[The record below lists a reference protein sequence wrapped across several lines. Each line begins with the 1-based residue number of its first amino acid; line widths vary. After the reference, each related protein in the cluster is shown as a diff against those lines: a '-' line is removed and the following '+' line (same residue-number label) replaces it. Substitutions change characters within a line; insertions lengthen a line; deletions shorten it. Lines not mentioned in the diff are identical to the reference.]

1 MPDGR
6 YDAGRNPESDAGS
19 LMPLFEYKAVAP
31 SGETVQGTMEAASL
45 DMVVLK
51 LQEAGNVPL
60 HARESGSG
68 GFGLS
73 ALRMGRRGMN
83 AREVGEFT
91 QQLST
96 LLVAGL
102 PLDRSLQ
109 VLQELSESER
119 VKRTVTEIR
128 DKVREGGSLSD
139 ALEEQHGAFNR
150 LFVNMVRAGE
160 VGGTLDVTLTR
171 LTDYLERSR
180 ELKDSIVSALI
191 YPILL
196 LVLAAGSLIL
206 LLVYVIP
213 QFTPIFEE
221 LGGDLPF
228 ITKLVLGAGSILQNF
243 WWAIVLVT
251 TLVVVQFRRMLA
263 DPEKR
268 FAWDGRVLSMR
279 WVGDLVGKIEIARLS
294 RTLGT
299 LLTNGVP
306 LLGALSIARN
316 VLSNTVLRKDV
327 SDAAREVKTGGG
339 LAHNLAK
346 GGRFPRLAL
355 QMMSVGEE
363 TGQLDTMLMK
373 VSDTYDLEV
382 RNTIDRLLSVF
393 TPVITLFL
401 AVLIGTIVLS
411 VLVAIL
417 SINDLVG

>member
-1 MPDGR
+1 
-6 YDAGRNPESDAGS
+6 
-19 LMPLFEYKAVAP
+19 MPLFEYKAVAP
-31 SGETVQGTMEAASL
+31 SGETVQGTMEAASV

-51 LQEAGNVPL
+51 LQEAGNIPL
-60 HARESGSG
+60 QARETGSG
-68 GFGLS
+68 GFSLS
-73 ALRMGRRGMN
+73 ALRLGRRGMN

-96 LLVAGL
+96 LLGAGL

-109 VLQELSESER
+109 VMLELSENEK

-128 DKVREGGSLSD
+128 DRVREGGSLSD

-160 VGGTLDVTLTR
+160 VGGTLDVTLSR

-180 ELKDSIVSALI
+180 DLKDSVVSALI

-221 LGGDLPF
+221 LGGDLPL
-228 ITKLVLGAGSILQNF
+228 ITKIVLGAGSILQNF
-243 WWAIVLVT
+243 WWAIILLTVLAVT
-251 TLVVVQFRRMLA
+251 QFKRMLA
-263 DPEKR
+263 DAEKR
-268 FAWDGRVLSMR
+268 FAWDTRVLSMR
-279 WVGDLVGKIEIARLS
+279 WVGDLVAKMETARLT

-306 LLGALSIARN
+306 LLSALSIARN
-316 VLSNTVLRKDV
+316 VISNTVLRKDV
-327 SDAAREVKTGGG
+327 NDAARQVKTGGG
-339 LAHNLAK
+339 LARNLAK
-346 GGRFPRLAL
+346 GERFPRLAL
-355 QMMSVGEE
+355 QMISVGEE
-363 TGQLDTMLMK
+363 TGQLDSMLMK
-373 VSDTYDLEV
+373 VSDTYDMEV
-382 RNTIDRLLSVF
+382 RNTIERLLSIF
-393 TPVITLFL
+393 TPVVTLLL

>member
-1 MPDGR
+1 
-6 YDAGRNPESDAGS
+6 
-19 LMPLFEYKAVAP
+19 MPLFEYKAVEP
-31 SGETVQGTMEAASL
+31 SGETVQGTMEAASV

-51 LQEAGNVPL
+51 LQEAGNIPL
-60 HARESGSG
+60 HAKESGAG

-73 ALRMGRRGMN
+73 ALRLGRRGMN
-83 AREVGEFT
+83 SREVGEFT

-109 VLQELSESER
+109 IMLDLSENER
-119 VKRTVTEIR
+119 VRRTVAEIR
-128 DKVREGGSLSD
+128 DRVREGGTLSD

-160 VGGTLDVTLTR
+160 VGGTLDVTLVR

-180 ELKDSIVSALI
+180 DLKDSVVSALI
-191 YPILL
+191 YPALL

-221 LGGDLPF
+221 LGGELPF
-228 ITKLVLGAGSILQNF
+228 ITRVVLGVGSILQNF
-243 WWAIVLVT
+243 WWAMILVT
-251 TLVVVQFRRMLA
+251 VFIVVQFRRMLA
-263 DPEKR
+263 DAEKR
-268 FAWDGRVLSMR
+268 LAWDTRVLAMR

-316 VLSNTVLRKDV
+316 VLSNTVLRKALG
-327 SDAAREVKTGGG
+327 DAAREVKTGGG
-339 LAHNLAK
+339 LAQNLT
-346 GGRFPRLAL
+346 RDRHFPRLAL
-355 QMMSVGEE
+355 QMIKVGEE
-363 TGQLDTMLMK
+363 TGQLDEMLMK
-373 VSDTYDLEV
+373 VSDTYDIEV
-382 RNTIDRLLSVF
+382 RNTIDRLLAVF
-393 TPVITLFL
+393 TPVVTLLL